1 MNLLMKILI
10 DSMEEMTPEQL
21 KEVVDSMNLKTS
33 NYTLQAVTI
42 ALQTGIKMSG
52 FIAYQAAVTVANAVA
67 KQLFNHGLRFAANT
81 ALTRSIGVF
90 AGPLGWVLTGAWTAI
105 DLAGSGEANIGS
117 LESAL
122 QMAKMMIG
130 NMDRQK
136 IV

>member
-1 MNLLMKILI
+1 MKILI

-105 DLAGSGEANIGS
+105 DLAGPAYRVTIPSVIQVAFLRAG
-117 LESAL
+117 LEYQDNETNKNA
-122 QMAKMMIG
+122 
-130 NMDRQK
+130 
-136 IV
+136 